1 MRRRTN
7 RRGGGGGWHWAL
19 VAACLALTALPAGAR
34 ERIRGKLLDL
44 QVKLGQGWGI
54 MRDVPPPPAARAE
67 SSRVALLENQ
77 LLRLKRLLA
86 DAGAHRDVVE
96 QAPDTSLIPA
106 VAYPLA
112 QATDYPQR
120 IVLDRGRRDGVEPG
134 LPVLSGAALVGRVA
148 RVTETSC
155 EVQLI
160 TDPDFSLR
168 ATIVR
173 ADGTDLEGLLT
184 GDGSGMVRFRPQIS
198 DPRAPIPLPRA
209 GESVV
214 CSRRSV
220 LCGVPAVIGSV
231 ESIFREPGAALPQA
245 RVLPA
250 CDPARLA
257 DLVILRGLGVEE
269 S

>member
-1 MRRRTN
+1 VRRRTHA
-7 RRGGGGGWHWAL
+7 RRGGWHWGL
-19 VAACLALTALPAGAR
+19 VAACLALTALPVGPRQRIR
-34 ERIRGKLLDL
+34 ERLLTL
-44 QVKLGQGWGI
+44 HVKLGRGFGLLE
-54 MRDVPPPPAARAE
+54 VAPPTPAERAE
-67 SSRVALLENQ
+67 SNRVALLENQ
-77 LLRLKRLLA
+77 LVRLKRLLA

-106 VAYPLA
+106 VAYPMA
-112 QATDYPQR
+112 RAADFPQR
-120 IVLDRGRRDGVEPG
+120 IVLDRGRRDGVTEG

-148 RVTETSC
+148 LVAETSC

-160 TDPDFSLR
+160 TDPAFRLR
-168 ATIVR
+168 TTIVR
-173 ADGTDLEGLLT
+173 ADGSDLEGMLT
-184 GDGSGMVRFRPQIS
+184 GDGSGLVCFRPQIS

-214 CSRRSV
+214 CSRQSV

-231 ESIFREPGAALPQA
+231 EGVEREPGAALPQA

-250 CDPARLA
+250 CDLNRLA